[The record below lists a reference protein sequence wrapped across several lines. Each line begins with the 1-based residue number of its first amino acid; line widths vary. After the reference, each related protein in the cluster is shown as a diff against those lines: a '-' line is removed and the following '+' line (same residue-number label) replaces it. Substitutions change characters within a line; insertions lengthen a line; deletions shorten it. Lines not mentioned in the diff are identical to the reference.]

1 MIKDISCSKD
11 GIVKLLDGTKHQ
23 YQDGDYVVID
33 HVQGMNYL
41 ELKMQQMTEA
51 QQFYNTMTKSKLSN
65 SINGR
70 VFRIMIKNWN

>member
-33 HVQGMNYL
+33 HV
-41 ELKMQQMTEA
+41 
-51 QQFYNTMTKSKLSN
+51 
-65 SINGR
+65 
-70 VFRIMIKNWN
+70 